1 MNGVS
6 NCKPTSYE
14 LERAADEMILKS
26 QNHNAYTEIQIKRRK
41 RQERESL
48 GRYITQSDPTIDS
61 RNYLRHAELQHIIKH
76 AHLNKRELIFID
88 LYLRDL
94 SIREIGIQINIK
106 HSSAYDL
113 YNKILVKL
121 RAAAVLSPYNG
132 LINAYCDDISR
143 CPVKRMRCVN
153 NDREDDAETVW

>member
-26 QNHNAYTEIQIKRRK
+26 QNHDAYTETQIHRRK

-61 RNYLRHAELQHIIKH
+61 RNYLRHTELQHIIKN
-76 AHLNKRELIFID
+76 AKLNKRELIFID

-94 SIREIGIQINIK
+94 SINEIGKQINIK

-113 YNKILVKL
+113 YNKILGKL
-121 RAAAVLSPYNG
+121 RAVAECSPYKG
-132 LINAYCDDISR
+132 LINAYCDEISR
-143 CPVKRMRCVN
+143 CPVKRMRSVN
-153 NDREDDAETVW
+153 HDPDAEGETVW

>member
-1 MNGVS
+1 MIGVS

-26 QNHNAYTEIQIKRRK
+26 QNHNAYTETQIRRKK

-61 RNYLRHAELQHIIKH
+61 RNYLRHAEVQNIIKH
-76 AHLNKRELIFID
+76 AKLNKRERIFID
-88 LYLRDL
+88 LYLRDF
-94 SIREIGIQINIK
+94 SVNDIGKQINIK

-113 YNKILVKL
+113 YNKVLEKL
-121 RAAAVLSPYNG
+121 RVVALSYPYLG
-132 LINAYCDDISR
+132 LIHSYCDDISR

-153 NDREDDAETVW
+153 YDREDDAETVW